1 MAPIFLG
8 THEVKLD
15 SKGRVSI
22 PAPFRPTL
30 SRQGFDGVILFPS
43 YKVEGAIE
51 GCGQDFLNQLMDSV
65 NSYELFSDAQEDL
78 SATIFGAAHQ
88 LQWDSNGRIVLPEAL
103 IAAADIKDKAVFVGT
118 GALFRIWQ
126 PERWAAYQ
134 AARRQS
140 AKEKVPSLAVTSQAG
155 GQGAGGAA

>member
-103 IAAADIKDKAVFVGT
+103 ITAADIKDKAVFVGT

-140 AKEKVPSLAVTSQAG
+140 AKEKVPSLAVKSQAS
-155 GQGAGGAA
+155 GQSAGGAA